1 MAKKGFIKSAAI
13 QHGGE
18 SMDRRDFLKQVL
30 FWSAGLSTTIP
41 LFKIVPLVPEAKAA
55 PASAPLVVH
64 AVGKDYYGLVAKALG
79 PLGGMGKFVRPGARV
94 VIKPNIA
101 WDRKPEQAAN
111 THPQVVKALVEAAL
125 AAGAAKVLV
134 FDRTCNEERRCY
146 VNSGIQEALAAIDD
160 RRLNFFHPDERKF
173 VPVDIE
179 RGKAV
184 RRLEIYK
191 DALTADAY
199 INVPIAKHHGLARLT
214 LGLKNS
220 MGVLGGKRGQMH
232 HDLGQKLA
240 DLATVIRPALTVI
253 DATRILLDNGPQGGD
268 LADVKVL
275 DSLVAGI
282 DPVACDAYAT
292 TLFGLAP
299 GDIDST
305 VAAHRAGLGEM
316 DLARMHLVRA

>member
-1 MAKKGFIKSAAI
+1 M

-18 SMDRRDFLKQVL
+18 AMDRRDFLKQVL

-41 LFKIVPLVPEAKAA
+41 LFKIVPLALEANAA
-55 PASAPLVVH
+55 TASPPLVVH
-64 AVGKDYYGLVAKALG
+64 AVDKDYYGLVAKALG

-94 VIKPNIA
+94 VIKPNIG

-125 AAGAAKVLV
+125 AAGAVKVLV

-146 VNSGIQEALAAIDD
+146 VNSGIKEALAAIDD
-160 RRLNFFHPDERKF
+160 RRLDLFHPDARKF

-184 RRLEIYK
+184 RRLEIYQ

-240 DLATVIRPALTVI
+240 DLATVIQPTLTVI

-268 LADVKVL
+268 LDDVKVL

-282 DPVACDAYAT
+282 DPVACDAYTT
-292 TLFGLAP
+292 TLFGLKP

>member
-1 MAKKGFIKSAAI
+1 
-13 QHGGE
+13 
-18 SMDRRDFLKQVL
+18 MDRRDFLKQVL
-30 FWSAGLSTTIP
+30 FWSAGLSTSIP
-41 LFKIVPLVPEAKAA
+41 LFKIKSQASEEKAA
-55 PASAPLVVH
+55 TGSSPFVVH
-64 AVGKDYYGLVAKALG
+64 AVGKDYHALVAKALE
-79 PLGGMGKFVRPGARV
+79 PFGGMGKFVRPGARV
-94 VIKPNIA
+94 VIKPNIG

-125 AAGAAKVLV
+125 AAGAGKVLV

-146 VNSGIQEALAAIDD
+146 VNSGIEGALATIDD

-191 DALTADAY
+191 DALTADVY

-220 MGVLGGKRGQMH
+220 MGILGGNRGQMH
-232 HDLGQKLA
+232 QDIGQKLA

-292 TLFGLAP
+292 TLFGLKP
-299 GDIDST
+299 DDIAST
-305 VAAHRAGLGEM
+305 VAAHRGRLGEM
-316 DLARMHLVRA
+316 DLTKIQIKRV